1 MLTCGVMLFFSAMF
15 AGSVALPLYVT
26 RTLHQDDGTVGVLY
40 SACAAVEVLAALVLA
55 GLPQRVSQPTLIVAA
70 MGVFVGYFALT
81 VLAQNLTLLLVA
93 QIARGVAIAFVGAA
107 GLRYF
112 QDLLVSTAGRAT
124 TLFANA
130 STAGSLL
137 AGALAGVSI
146 DAFGTVTT
154 LVLCGATA
162 AAAAGTFTAGT
173 WLLRVA
179 RYVGAPLPHGPVAT
193 VAAPVRAGGR
203 I

>member
-1 MLTCGVMLFFSAMF
+1 LR
-15 AGSVALPLYVT
+15 PW
-26 RTLHQDDGTVGVLY
+26 
-40 SACAAVEVLAALVLA
+40 AV
-55 GLPQRVSQPTLIVAA
+55 
-70 MGVFVGYFALT
+70 
-81 VLAQNLTLLLVA
+81 
-93 QIARGVAIAFVGAA
+93 VGAA

-162 AAAAGTFTAGT
+162 AAAAGAFTAGIR
-173 WLLRVA
+173 LQRVA
-179 RYVGAPLPHGPVAT
+179 RDVEVPQPRPQGPVAT
-193 VAAPVRAGGR
+193 VAAPGR
-203 I
+203 